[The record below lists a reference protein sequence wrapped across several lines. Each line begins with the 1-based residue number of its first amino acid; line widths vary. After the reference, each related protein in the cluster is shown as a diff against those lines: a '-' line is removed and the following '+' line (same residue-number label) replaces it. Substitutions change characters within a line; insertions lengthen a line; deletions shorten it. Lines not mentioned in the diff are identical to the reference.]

1 MPPKSNGQK
10 WRKVPFQPNGKP
22 ADTTDRSTWNRF
34 EECCAAYARGRFDG
48 LGFVFDGEIGADGLC
63 YCGVDFD
70 GCIENGNIHSL
81 ARSRIKQLDT
91 YTELSVSGTGLHCI
105 TRAKLLD
112 RIVKFDGVEIYT
124 SARYFTF
131 TGRSF
136 GQIKPA
142 PTEISALVDEVRAKE
157 AATKQQQRSG
167 LSNNDPTDP
176 FKDGPAKAFAALDP
190 QESLADGIKT
200 TRWFETL
207 SPEMKD
213 EVVDHALGVIAKNT
227 RLLEL
232 EADGG
237 NNAEYYKLTTSVARS
252 GAPNAEDI
260 FVKHASSAK
269 NADPNEA
276 LRQHFS
282 RCCAS
287 QPSGNR
293 EITVGTLLLLAQ
305 QNGANFDQWKCQLPG
320 VPPLEPS
327 FVDPYAEFVGP
338 AFPLDV
344 LPPTLSKF
352 VDAEHRAM
360 GADPSAIAMAALTT
374 VAGAMHAETAV
385 RAGEGWWERPI
396 LWTALVGQPS
406 TMKSPIIE
414 KTKKPL
420 SSIDQERNKRW
431 RQEYAIWRQL
441 PKATKVKLLRRPSRF
456 VASSTTPRRKR
467 LLKFYRVT
475 QVAHSWSMT
484 NWRVGWV
491 VLTDITLASPP
502 GRSISPA
509 GTVDPIPRIASAR
522 ESAMQTRKSTSI
534 IWRSAYWAASSPTG
548 LQSYLIS
555 RVTGYCSGSCRC

>member
-1 MPPKSNGQK
+1 MILK
-10 WRKVPFQPNGKP
+10 
-22 ADTTDRSTWNRF
+22 T
-34 EECCAAYARGRFDG
+34 
-48 LGFVFDGEIGADGLC
+48 
-63 YCGVDFD
+63 
-70 GCIENGNIHSL
+70 
-81 ARSRIKQLDT
+81 
-91 YTELSVSGTGLHCI
+91 
-105 TRAKLLD
+105 
-112 RIVKFDGVEIYT
+112 
-124 SARYFTF
+124 
-131 TGRSF
+131 
-136 GQIKPA
+136 
-142 PTEISALVDEVRAKE
+142 
-157 AATKQQQRSG
+157 
-167 LSNNDPTDP
+167 
-176 FKDGPAKAFAALDP
+176 
-190 QESLADGIKT
+190 SLADGIKT

-320 VPPLEPS
+320 LPPLEPS

-360 GADPSAIAMAALTT
+360 GADPSAIAMASLTT
-374 VAGAMHAETAV
+374 VAGAMHAETQM
-385 RAGEGWWERPI
+385 RAGEGWIERPI

-414 KTKKPL
+414 KTTRPL
-420 SSIDQERNKRW
+420 VRIDHEREKRW
-431 RQEYAIWRQL
+431 RQEHAIWQT
-441 PKATKVKLLRRPSRF
+441 AAESTKKN
-456 VASSTTPRRKR
+456 SS
-467 LLKFYRVT
+467 
-475 QVAHSWSMT
+475 
-484 NWRVGWV
+484 
-491 VLTDITLASPP
+491 
-502 GRSISPA
+502 A
-509 GTVDPIPRIASAR
+509 G
-522 ESAMQTRKSTSI
+522 Q
-534 IWRSAYWAASSPTG
+534 AAS
-548 LQSYLIS
+548 LHHQ
-555 RVTGYCSGSCRC
+555 